1 MTKLEECIKFCETNY
16 EYYRMRP
23 GYNPLAERYS
33 SIVCFLIELK
43 ALREGGD
50 DSFVLGYKQA
60 FADCQEALKKS
71 VAREVE
77 KCIIEGEKKSDWDF
91 HRDYHGQFKKKEADN
106 DGT

>member
-1 MTKLEECIKFCETNY
+1 MKPLDECIKFCESNY
-16 EYYRMRP
+16 GYYSMRP
-23 GYNPLAERYS
+23 GYKPLAERYS

-50 DSFVLGYKQA
+50 DPYILGYKKGIEDYQKA
-60 FADCQEALKKS
+60 VQES
-71 VAREVE
+71 FNRELE
-77 KCIIEGEKKSDWDF
+77 KMFLEGEKKSDWDF